1 MEYLARLGELAGT
14 ARGFHVTLLLLL
26 RCRGVEAPFFPFFSS
41 RVRVGE
47 WRRPSSPSPLGKRWG
62 M

>member
-1 MEYLARLGELAGT
+1 MNSLFFKKTRHRDGMEYLARLGELAGT
-14 ARGFHVTLLLLL
+14 AGGFHVTLLLLL

-47 WRRPSSPSPLGKRWG
+47 
-62 M
+62 